1 MICNVQARQGEA
13 RSGSGIAQPRD
24 GEDMRSKCDECPDY
38 KGGYCGLILE
48 ILGEKDLP
56 ERCPLEIGRVMRLAK
71 EYGEQIEKG

>member
-1 MICNVQARQGEA
+1 
-13 RSGSGIAQPRD
+13 
-24 GEDMRSKCDECPDY
+24 MRSKCDECPDY